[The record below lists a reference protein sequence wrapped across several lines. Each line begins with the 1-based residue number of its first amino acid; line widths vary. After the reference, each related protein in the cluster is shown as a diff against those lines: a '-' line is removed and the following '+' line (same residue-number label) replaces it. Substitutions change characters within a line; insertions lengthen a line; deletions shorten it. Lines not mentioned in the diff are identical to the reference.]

1 MVSLQAICF
10 LLLPIYPLIQSDFQ
24 ELIPLHRDP
33 SLPDPFFRDMAKTRG
48 SGLSCSGLILCL
60 SFNLIFLFVSC
71 CNNFIFK
78 GWSTYSERLEKRIA
92 SLRDNKWTQFEVDL
106 HNQTNHAST
115 LVRYADSPPSLSGPN
130 PSLWFSRGE
139 LLSIDEKPQKRTVH
153 IPAPNLDPWNL
164 TWLHWSSPFGSQRP
178 KSCRKM
184 CFLCNPF
191 FHFRFKVLMFVFFSD
206 KV

>member
-1 MVSLQAICF
+1 MIIICNFFESTIGDIFENDFSMVSL
-10 LLLPIYPLIQSDFQ
+10 LVKRRSDFQ

-106 HNQTNHAST
+106 HNEIC
-115 LVRYADSPPSLSGPN
+115 L
-130 PSLWFSRGE
+130 
-139 LLSIDEKPQKRTVH
+139 
-153 IPAPNLDPWNL
+153 
-164 TWLHWSSPFGSQRP
+164 
-178 KSCRKM
+178 
-184 CFLCNPF
+184 
-191 FHFRFKVLMFVFFSD
+191 
-206 KV
+206 